1 MAEQQKTSTA
11 TNDQAK
17 DNTSH
22 QITQQQQQ
30 QQQKVTTEK
39 KEKSSPTEASTS
51 KPAKK
56 AEPVLTSTEID
67 RMIDL
72 GLGRGIDSTDGMPWT
87 NKGAFQVRRVTA
99 ESVIG
104 TEEGGALQGYE
115 REVSSVTT
123 HQTDL
128 KTSVAVPQAPVQ
140 VGIDAEQSRTVSS
153 TRRTV
158 GKKVVNR
165 NISFISD
172 FEDVPFASISVESD
186 LLSPRSSTT
195 DSEWSVASVQSDY
208 YNFEER
214 LSRWIVQR
222 MFHRQEQ
229 RAQEKVASGTDPGQ
243 PKFKL
248 NIVQG
253 NKDPLS
259 VLSAFLHVANTEER
273 KEIVDDCYEFVNHF
287 RITHY
292 VSTIELGA
300 TEYCVM
306 SETEFTQKIKAGAKL
321 GVDQIAKI
329 TSSQSS
335 IWNRKRKSSN
345 VRKIG
350 SISSDERVGRGT
362 YDEAV
367 VGFKIQPISSLVKLP
382 YLNLSLRKALLLY
395 MDEQGDLSCKCN
407 YYHNYKFS
415 LKFFC
420 YKLL

>member
-1 MAEQQKTSTA
+1 MAEQQKKSTA
-11 TNDQAK
+11 TKDQAK
-17 DNTSH
+17 ENTT
-22 QITQQQQQ
+22 QQTTQQQQQ
-30 QQQKVTTEK
+30 QQQQQQKATTK
-39 KEKSSPTEASTS
+39 KEQKSSPTEASAS
-51 KPAKK
+51 KPANK
-56 AEPVLTSTEID
+56 AEPVLTSAEID

-72 GLGRGIDSTDGMPWT
+72 GLGRGIDSTDPKPWA

-115 REVSSVTT
+115 REVTSVTT

-128 KTSVAVPQAPVQ
+128 KTSVVVPQAPVQ

-153 TRRTV
+153 TRRTI

-165 NISFISD
+165 NISFLSD
-172 FEDVPFASISVESD
+172 FEDVPYASTSHTAVAYI
-186 LLSPRSSTT
+186 RSTT
-195 DSEWSVASVQSDY
+195 DSKWSVQSDCY
-208 YNFEER
+208 TFEER
-214 LSRWIVQR
+214 LGRWIVQR
-222 MFHRQEQ
+222 MLYRQEQ
-229 RAQEKVASGTDPGQ
+229 RAQEKVALGTDPGN

-248 NIVQG
+248 NIMQG

-259 VLSAFLHVANTEER
+259 VLSTFIHVADTDER

-306 SETEFTQKIKAGAKL
+306 SEMEYTQKIKAGVKV
-321 GVDQIAKI
+321 GVDRIAKI
-329 TSSQSS
+329 NSSHSS
-335 IWNRKRKSSN
+335 TWNRKRKSSN
-345 VRKIG
+345 MKKIG
-350 SISSDERVGRGT
+350 SIGSDGRVGRGT

-367 VGFKIQPISSLVKLP
+367 VGVKVQPISSLVKLP

-395 MDEQGDLSCKCN
+395 MDEQSDVSCKCN
-407 YYHNYKFS
+407 HYHNN
-415 LKFFC
+415 
-420 YKLL
+420 LLL